1 MSVTSPTPAARRR
14 RLFAQRWAVPLLVL
28 LIALGLRLVELG
40 GRTLWYDEAF
50 AVLFAE
56 QGLDAMRAGTLEK
69 VDGSAAEEHPLLYYM
84 TLHGWMRAFGQSVE
98 AVRLYSVLT
107 GVLSVMVVYGLA
119 RDWFGEATARTA
131 GLVAAIAPF
140 HVQYSQETR
149 MYALLGLA
157 LLLTTWA
164 YWRAWQRR
172 GPGWWAV
179 FGVLAGVSMYVQQL
193 AALYLLALGLLP
205 VLFRDGRRLA
215 YTAGGAGIAL
225 AVYLP
230 WMVNLPDQMDKL
242 RQYWVDLPNVLHLW
256 LALRSFV
263 SVNLDFSPTWWLPT
277 FLLAAV
283 TVVFL
288 LYQARRVWRTAAL
301 SSRERTAL
309 VWALWLAFVPM
320 LLMWAASY
328 LLQPIFLPRA
338 LLPSAL
344 VFYVAM
350 GWLFARGGMPRPM
363 VAVIA
368 GAWAVVAGFGLVTH
382 YTWDTFPNPPFDRAV
397 AHLREAVADGDAIV
411 HGNKITALPMVYYGR
426 DLPQRYVRDIPGSG
440 SDTLALP
447 TQRALGLLADEC
459 VAEAAGG
466 APRVWYVAFDRLEE
480 EMAMLIAG
488 DPQYE
493 RYDSLHWLRQHYAG
507 QDAIRFNDLLVYL
520 FTEPDAQAARAAC
533 Q

>member
-1 MSVTSPTPAARRR
+1 
-14 RLFAQRWAVPLLVL
+14 
-28 LIALGLRLVELG
+28 
-40 GRTLWYDEAF
+40 
-50 AVLFAE
+50 
-56 QGLDAMRAGTLEK
+56 
-69 VDGSAAEEHPLLYYM
+69 
-84 TLHGWMRAFGQSVE
+84 
-98 AVRLYSVLT
+98 
-107 GVLSVMVVYGLA
+107 
-119 RDWFGEATARTA
+119 
-131 GLVAAIAPF
+131 
-140 HVQYSQETR
+140 
-149 MYALLGLA
+149 
-157 LLLTTWA
+157 
-164 YWRAWQRR
+164 
-172 GPGWWAV
+172 
-179 FGVLAGVSMYVQQL
+179 MYVQQL

-215 YTAGGAGIAL
+215 HTAGGAGIAL

-242 RQYWVDLPNVLHLW
+242 RQYWVDQPNVLHLW

-283 TVVFL
+283 SVVLL
-288 LYQARRVWRTAAL
+288 LYQARRVCRTAAL
-301 SSRERTAL
+301 THREQKAL

-320 LLMWAASY
+320 LFMWVASY

-350 GWLFARGGMPRPM
+350 GWLFARGGMPRPI
-363 VAVIA
+363 VAVVA

-382 YTWDTFPNPPFDRAV
+382 YGWDTFPNPPFDRAV
-397 AHLREAVADGDAIV
+397 AHLRETAADGDVIV
-411 HGNKITALPMVYYGR
+411 HGNKITALPMVYDGR

-447 TQRALGLLADEC
+447 TQRALGLLANEC
-459 VAEAAGG
+459 VAEAVGG

-480 EMAMLIAG
+480 EMATLVAG
-488 DPQYE
+488 DPQYG

-507 QDAIRFNDLLVYL
+507 QDAIRFNDLLIYL
-520 FTEPDAQAARAAC
+520 FTEPDAQAAQATC
-533 Q
+533 E

>member
-1 MSVTSPTPAARRR
+1 MPALI
-14 RLFAQRWAVPLLVL
+14 LFL
-28 LIALGLRLVELG
+28 ALGLRLVNLS

-56 QGLDAMRAGTLEK
+56 QGLDAMRAGTLEQ
-69 VDGSAAEEHPLLYYM
+69 VDGSAADVHPLLYYA
-84 TLHGWMRAFGQSVE
+84 TLDGWMRAFGQSVA
-98 AVRLYSVLT
+98 AVRLYSVLA
-107 GVLSVMVVYGLA
+107 GVVSVAVLYGLA
-119 RDWFGEATARTA
+119 RDWFGEATGRVV

-172 GPGWWAV
+172 ELGWWAA

-205 VLFRDGRRLA
+205 VIFLDSRRLA
-215 YTAGGAGIAL
+215 RTAAGAGVAL

-230 WMVNLPDQMDKL
+230 WMVNLPEQMGKL
-242 RQYWVDLPNVLHLW
+242 RQYWVDRPNVLHLW

-263 SVNLDFSPTWWLPT
+263 SVNLDFSAAWWLPT
-277 FLLAAV
+277 FMLAAV
-283 TVVFL
+283 SVVLL

-344 VFYVAM
+344 IFYAGM
-350 GWLFARGGMPRPM
+350 GWLFARGGMPRPI
-363 VAVIA
+363 VAIIA
-368 GAWAVVAGFGLVTH
+368 GAWAVVAAFGLATH

-397 AHLREAVADGDAIV
+397 RYLEETVTEGDTVV
-411 HGNKITALPMVYYGR
+411 HGNKVTALPMVYYGR
-426 DLPQRYVRDIPGSG
+426 DLPQRYVRDIPDSG

-447 TQRALGLLADEC
+447 TQRVLGLLADAC
-459 VAEAAGG
+459 MAQAAGG
-466 APRVWYVAFDRLEE
+466 APRVWYVAFDRLEG
-480 EMAMLIAG
+480 EMAALVAG
-488 DPQYE
+488 DAQYE
-493 RYDSLHWLRQHYAG
+493 RHDSLLWLRRHYTEQA
-507 QDAIRFNDLLVYL
+507 AVRFNDLVITL
-520 FTEPDAQAARAAC
+520 FSGPDEQARDATC
-533 Q
+533 P

>member
-14 RLFAQRWAVPLLVL
+14 RLFAQRWAVPLVVL
-28 LIALGLRLVELG
+28 LVALGLRLVELG

-56 QGLDAMRAGTLEK
+56 QGLDAMRAGTLER
-69 VDGSAAEEHPLLYYM
+69 VDGSAADVHPLLYYM
-84 TLHGWMRAFGQSVE
+84 TLHGWMRACGQSVE
-98 AVRLYSVLT
+98 AVRLYSVLA

-119 RDWFGEATARTA
+119 RDWFGAATARAA
-131 GLVAAIAPF
+131 GLIAAIAPF

-149 MYALLGLA
+149 MYALLGLT

-164 YWRAWQRR
+164 YWRAWQRP
-172 GPGWWAV
+172 GVGWWAV

-205 VLFRDGRRLA
+205 VVFGDGRRLV

-242 RQYWVDLPNVLHLW
+242 REYWIDQPNVLHLW

-283 TVVFL
+283 SVVFL
-288 LYQARRVWRTAAL
+288 LYQARRVWRTAAP

-350 GWLFARGGMPRPM
+350 GWLFAGGGMPRPM

-368 GAWAVVAGFGLVTH
+368 GAWLVVAGFGLATH
-382 YTWDTFPNPPFDRAV
+382 YAWDTFPNPPFDRAA
-397 AHLREAVADGDAIV
+397 AHLREAAADGDVIV
-411 HGNKITALPMVYYGR
+411 HGNKITALPMIYYGR

-459 VAEAAGG
+459 VAGAAGG

-480 EMAMLIAG
+480 EMATLTAS

-507 QDAIRFNDLLVYL
+507 QDAVRFNDLFIYL
-520 FTEPDAQAARAAC
+520 FTAPDAQAVQATC